1 MALGIIIA
9 SILLLFL
16 TLLSIFRRKEG
27 FNPFLPNT
35 RPDYYPDQSYSGDI
49 ILAQKYIQKLLESPN
64 VPPEKVSYLTDLL
77 NLLQFI

>member
-1 MALGIIIA
+1 MAIGIIIA
-9 SILLLFL
+9 SILLLLL
-16 TLLSIFRRKEG
+16 TFFRRKEG

-64 VPPEKVSYLTDLL
+64 VSPEKVPYLTDLL